1 MPARDL
7 AMRRSDQP
15 RIENALGL
23 PSQAYNFHT
32 NQIGTPQE
40 MTDVGGLEVSRVLQ
54 SMRRTLSQ
62 NRMEQ
67 NLCFQGGSRLG
78 KRTELQNLQ

>member
-1 MPARDL
+1 
-7 AMRRSDQP
+7 MRQSDQP

-23 PSQAYNFHT
+23 PSQAYNFYT
-32 NQIGTPQE
+32 NQIDTPQE

-67 NLCFQGGSRLG
+67 NLCFQGGVTFG
-78 KRTELQNLQ
+78 KED